1 MISEKAKILT
11 QHRSLLVSTLNDTTT
26 MAGKLKF
33 CAVKFTVN
41 YNLSILTPSAAHCY
55 NTPEQTAS

>member
-1 MISEKAKILT
+1 MISEKAKFLT
-11 QHRSLLVSTLNDTTT
+11 QHRSLFVSTLGDTTT
-26 MAGKLKF
+26 MAGELKF

-41 YNLSILTPSAAHCY
+41 YNLSIPTPSAAHCY